1 LFVIDGQGLEEA
13 LAQTE
18 RDADGAIKTAMA
30 LVNQAKRIRK
40 LAHLGSVRDL
50 TRAMD
55 QAHQLAGAA
64 RDAIETAKDGWRF
77 DAESYLES
85 GGFSRELLSLAEAR
99 GVAAEEQDGRIV
111 CYPSLLRILPSEE
124 AVEID
129 RKRSREIRPSRI
141 VDKLQSGQSRPPKFR
156 PEPFL
161 EALFTAYK
169 LAGSTRRSW
178 EIGQPIRL
186 ANIYKVLTVLPGA
199 TSGYSIPE
207 FTRDIYLLDESRVD
221 RTKEGLT
228 LSLPASSGGREGGA
242 LRTVTRDGSVKTYYS
257 IAFRP

>member
-1 LFVIDGQGLEEA
+1 VVDVEGLEEA

-18 RDADGAIKTAMA
+18 RDADSAIKTATA

-40 LAHLGSVRDL
+40 LAQVGSVRDL

-55 QAHQLAGAA
+55 QAGKLAGEA
-64 RDAIETAKDGWRF
+64 REAIETTKDGWNF
-77 DAESYLES
+77 DSEAYLES
-85 GGFSRELLSLAEAR
+85 GGFSEELLSLAQER
-99 GVAAEEQDGRIV
+99 GVAVEEQDGRIV
-111 CYPSLLRILPSEE
+111 CYPSLVRILPSEE

-141 VDKLQSGQSRPPKFR
+141 VDKLQAGQSRPPKFR

-161 EALFTAYK
+161 EALLTAYT
-169 LAGSTRRSW
+169 LAGASRRSW
-178 EIGQPIRL
+178 EMGQPMRL

-199 TSGYSIPE
+199 TSGYSLPE
-207 FTRDIYLLDESRVD
+207 FARDIYLLDESRVD

-228 LSLPASSGGREGGA
+228 LSLPASSGGREAGA
-242 LRTVTRDGSVKTYYS
+242 LRTVTRGGSVKTYYS